1 MKYLVRKDID
11 VTKPVSLKSLN
22 SFTKISTAFRYA
34 WANTQ
39 FAQKKASDIETVEQ
53 RKRAAMR
60 EHVKGELSKMLYEW
74 FSEKSNTEELTFII
88 NSELFDTFKSVCE
101 DIEYS
106 AFQFIVEREN
116 YDMRLL
122 DSSRPYVCRVTRRQI
137 NG

>member
-22 SFTKISTAFRYA
+22 SFIKISTAFRYA

-88 NSELFDTFKSVCE
+88 NS
-101 DIEYS
+101 
-106 AFQFIVEREN
+106 
-116 YDMRLL
+116 
-122 DSSRPYVCRVTRRQI
+122 
-137 NG
+137 